1 MEVPF
6 ADNRRKF
13 TGRPTALQT
22 EDLVYIGI
30 FLTLTTTGKANVC
43 MNLQNSMKE
52 CSGMCDSFMLM
63 NSVSSEFLRTN
74 YFYHAVC
81 NINFVLIQE
90 HSIPFL
96 CACFLIQT
104 RHDRFQIK
112 DHKSSL

>member
-6 ADNRRKF
+6 ADNQRKF

-43 MNLQNSMKE
+43 MNLRNLKE

-63 NSVSSEFLRTN
+63 NSVSSEFWRTN

-81 NINFVLIQE
+81 NTV
-90 HSIPFL
+90 SILF
-96 CACFLIQT
+96 
-104 RHDRFQIK
+104 
-112 DHKSSL
+112 